1 MDTTQRI
8 KTIND
13 LNDIGMRLA
22 RTPTMQDALRLHEVA
37 ANLADDSSLPSD
49 YLQIS
54 NANCGYALRQ
64 LGDYDGA
71 RRLLED
77 TLDKTKSPDGL
88 SHTYSGVG
96 GVGRIFEE
104 LGLVVADDPRA
115 VEPEAR
121 MSAITA
127 GLVYFDGAI
136 MKYDAALTN
145 LEPEVY
151 TPAQLTQRKLRTMGM
166 RAPKARN
173 LGELTQGEER
183 QHWFNT
189 AVGYAQEEVSAREA
203 LGETSGQNLATAY
216 HTLGQALTEL
226 AVGDFDR
233 YQEAKNAFD
242 KAAKVPGVQENTLVT
257 LHLRRAWLGYRYNP
271 SEDYSGAIAVFHF
284 EPFLA
289 GADKLT
295 NADKNALRRRVVELG
310 DHFGGSYQE
319 RAGLF

>member
-37 ANLADDSSLPSD
+37 ANLAEDPSLPQD

-64 LGDYDGA
+64 LGDYEGA
-71 RRLLED
+71 RQLLLDVLRKTDLIDRL
-77 TLDKTKSPDGL
+77 PR
-88 SHTYSGVG
+88 TYSGR
-96 GVGRIFEE
+96 GRLHEE
-104 LGLVVADDPRA
+104 LGLIVADGPTLPDSAHRISAVKHGLSFFERA
-115 VEPEAR
+115 IEDYN
-121 MSAITA
+121 S
-127 GLVYFDGAI
+127 
-136 MKYDAALTN
+136 ALTN
-145 LEPEVY
+145 SEPEVY
-151 TPAQLTQRKLRTMGM
+151 TPAQLTQRKLRTIGM

-189 AVGYAQEEVSAREA
+189 AVGYAQEEVTAREA

-226 AVGDFDR
+226 AVDDFDR
-233 YQEAKNAFD
+233 YQEAKDAFD

-257 LHLRRAWLGYRYNP
+257 LHLRRAWLGYKYNP
-271 SEDYSGAIAVFHF
+271 SEDYSDAIAVFHF
-284 EPFLA
+284 ELFLA

-310 DHFGGSYQE
+310 NHLGGSYQE
-319 RAGLF
+319 RAELF